1 MGWTTDLTPGLCD
14 PCVSMFFC
22 QSKSQVHLWLASH
35 LTGRSLRARNL
46 TITELYQGF
55 LASSKKA
62 DGIPPP
68 KGSHPQPAVSANSLP
83 PHHPRSIYLLQHQLH
98 LFWLSKDSAGRNAS
112 TFQEQPGLLYPSPS
126 FCWLSRIP
134 RSLLGHFTTLN
145 PKTIVFLWTSF
156 LGETGNQTRWI
167 LIILAVWHCLVF

>member
-68 KGSHPQPAVSANSLP
+68 EGSHLQPAVSANSLP
-83 PHHPRSIYLLQHQLH
+83 PHHPRSIYLSQHQLH
-98 LFWLSKDSAGRNAS
+98 LFWLSKDSAGRTPLPFRNNLGCCIHHPAS
-112 TFQEQPGLLYPSPS
+112 VDYLGSQVPARALYHTESQDNCIS
-126 FCWLSRIP
+126 LNLLSRWNWE
-134 RSLLGHFTTLN
+134 SD
-145 PKTIVFLWTSF
+145 
-156 LGETGNQTRWI
+156 
-167 LIILAVWHCLVF
+167 

>member
-35 LTGRSLRARNL
+35 LTVRSLRARNL

-68 KGSHPQPAVSANSLP
+68 EGSHLQPAVSANSLP
-83 PHHPRSIYLLQHQLH
+83 PHHPRSIYLSQHQLH
-98 LFWLSKDSAGRNAS
+98 LFWLSKDSAGRTPLPFRNNLGCCIHHPAS
-112 TFQEQPGLLYPSPS
+112 VDYLGSLGPCSGTLPH
-126 FCWLSRIP
+126 WIP
-134 RSLLGHFTTLN
+134 RQLYFSEPPFSVKLGIRLDRF
-145 PKTIVFLWTSF
+145 W
-156 LGETGNQTRWI
+156 
-167 LIILAVWHCLVF
+167 